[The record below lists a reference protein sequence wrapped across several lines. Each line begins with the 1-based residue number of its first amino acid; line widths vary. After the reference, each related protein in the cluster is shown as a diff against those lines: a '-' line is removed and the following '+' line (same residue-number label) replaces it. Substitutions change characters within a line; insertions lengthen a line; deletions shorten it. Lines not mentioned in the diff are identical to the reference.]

1 MLIRIAVC
9 VAAILSLYRG
19 TAIWGSY
26 ISMQHTT
33 ISTTDSIDTK
43 PLLLL
48 EVTNREGGIGSSS
61 SSRYDAAATGTTTF
75 NNATAIP
82 TEAIKSEM
90 NGSHNNNMD
99 QYSEEEGGDD
109 EAAGRN
115 HVLSNSSA
123 SYDVVEAEG
132 TRIMHDTL
140 LSVISESSFV
150 RNRII
155 ELVLLRYQNIPPISS
170 TKATSG
176 SPLPLSLPE
185 KLSRALE
192 TIVNEGS
199 TESNSGN
206 DVVIEFDTEDG
217 SGNMHQILTSYLTKS
232 SYAREKIIHLIVDKY
247 CMTSSIAASSRSNIS
262 STKLDTAFEVLHY
275 IEIDSNPIPVKGYPH
290 LFIGSVGV
298 SLNHYAIQ
306 KKGISYIINWSSS
319 STCNNVFPTN
329 IVYACISN
337 IRGKDMIDHLDRLD
351 KAVDLIDR
359 TRKEDD
365 ESKIMCQC
373 YHGKHNSVTLL
384 VAYLMKY
391 EGMTAN
397 EATALIRQTRP
408 KAAPYYNVLEEY
420 SKKYLSIN

>member
-1 MLIRIAVC
+1 
-9 VAAILSLYRG
+9 
-19 TAIWGSY
+19 
-26 ISMQHTT
+26 
-33 ISTTDSIDTK
+33 
-43 PLLLL
+43 
-48 EVTNREGGIGSSS
+48 
-61 SSRYDAAATGTTTF
+61 
-75 NNATAIP
+75 
-82 TEAIKSEM
+82 
-90 NGSHNNNMD
+90 
-99 QYSEEEGGDD
+99 
-109 EAAGRN
+109 
-115 HVLSNSSA
+115 
-123 SYDVVEAEG
+123 
-132 TRIMHDTL
+132 
-140 LSVISESSFV
+140 
-150 RNRII
+150 
-155 ELVLLRYQNIPPISS
+155 
-170 TKATSG
+170 
-176 SPLPLSLPE
+176 
-185 KLSRALE
+185 
-192 TIVNEGS
+192 VNEGS

-206 DVVIEFDTEDG
+206 DVVIIEFDAEDG

-247 CMTSSIAASSRSNIS
+247 CMTSSIASSRSNIS
-262 STKLDTAFEVLHY
+262 SSAKLDTAFEVLHY
-275 IEIDSNPIPVKGYPH
+275 IEIDSIPIPVKGYPH

-306 KKGISYIINWSSS
+306 KEGISYIINWSSS

-337 IRGKDMIDHLDRLD
+337 IQGTDMIDHLDRLD

>member
-1 MLIRIAVC
+1 MLR
-9 VAAILSLYRG
+9 S
-19 TAIWGSY
+19 
-26 ISMQHTT
+26 TT
-33 ISTTDSIDTK
+33 ISTTDGIDTK

-48 EVTNREGGIGSSS
+48 PLEVTKREGGIRSSSSS
-61 SSRYDAAATGTTTF
+61 SSRYDAAAATGKTTF
-75 NNATAIP
+75 DNATAIP
-82 TEAIKSEM
+82 TGGIKGEM
-90 NGSHNNNMD
+90 NVSHNNNNTG
-99 QYSEEEGGDD
+99 QYSKDEGDGDD

-123 SYDVVEAEG
+123 SYDVIAEG

-155 ELVLLRYQNIPPISS
+155 ELVLLQYENNIPPTISS
-170 TKATSG
+170 TKATIS

-199 TESNSGN
+199 TESNGGN
-206 DVVIEFDTEDG
+206 DAVIEFDTEDG

-247 CMTSSIAASSRSNIS
+247 CSMTSSMAASSRSNNIS

-275 IEIDSNPIPVKGYPH
+275 IEIDSIPIPVIGYPH

-298 SLNHYAIQ
+298 SLNHHAIQ

-391 EGMTAN
+391 EGMTTN
-397 EATALIRQTRP
+397 EATALIKQTRP